1 LESPFL
7 RGFLENYIDSHLA
20 EAEVKNMKAIVD
32 IFGLGIKSKLD
43 AHIGFFLGCSYTELL
58 WQFLIL
64 NNRLPNRE
72 ETLMIFNLMKR
83 RLPEIV
89 REIKNVKG
97 SNIKDTGEAVVS
109 FVEVEVES
117 NQPVVE

>member
-1 LESPFL
+1 MESPFL

>member
-20 EAEVKNMKAIVD
+20 EAEVQNMKGIVD
-32 IFGLGIKSKLD
+32 IFGLGVKSRLD
-43 AHIGFFLGCSYTELL
+43 AHIGFFLGCSYMELL
-58 WQFLIL
+58 LQFLIL
-64 NNRLPNRE
+64 NNRLPNKE
-72 ETLMIFNLMKR
+72 EMLMVFNLMKR
-83 RLPEIV
+83 RLPEII

-97 SNIKDTGEAVVS
+97 SSIKDTDEAVVS
-109 FVEVEVES
+109 FAEVEVES

>member
-20 EAEVKNMKAIVD
+20 EAEVQNIKAIVD

-58 WQFLIL
+58 LQFLIL

-97 SNIKDTGEAVVS
+97 SNIKDTDEAEVS
-109 FVEVEVES
+109 FVEAES

>member
-1 LESPFL
+1 MESPFL

-20 EAEVKNMKAIVD
+20 EAEIQNMKAIVD
-32 IFGLGIKSKLD
+32 IFGMGVKSKLD

-58 WQFLIL
+58 LQFLIL
-64 NNRLPNRE
+64 NNKLPNKE
-72 ETLMIFNLMKR
+72 ETLMVFKMMKR
-83 RLPEIV
+83 RLPEII

-97 SNIKDTGEAVVS
+97 SRIKDTDEAVIS
-109 FVEVEVES
+109 FAEVEVES